1 MRKQHYIFILLF
13 IKATFAFACFET
25 YQFKI
30 FPIGLLEE
38 NIVTIDF
45 KIRRSSEY
53 VVNQL
58 YYPSRPEGKPGTIM
72 WIFSSFISVYNKNQ
86 QIISLIPIETKCSND
101 KKYID
106 TLSQLFNNCLK
117 KITNK
122 YPNIKLFKPI
132 YISFCDYQQKCN
144 NLRYKF
150 DTLTRKEFLIF
161 DGQKYQTKIFKDSSY
176 YGLDKSIYKP
186 NKLYYLT
193 INSIRVLQAGN
204 TTIVV
209 SHFTNGDESDLN
221 IEKPKVSKEYKPK
234 WSLTDI
240 NKSYYKEPVLHHG
253 YGLDIFF
260 IK

>member
-13 IKATFAFACFET
+13 TKATLTFACFDT

-53 VVNQL
+53 LVNQQ
-58 YYPSRPEGKPGTIM
+58 YYPSRLEGKPGTIM

-101 KKYID
+101 KKYND
-106 TLSQLFNNCLK
+106 TLSQLFTNCLK
-117 KITNK
+117 KISNK

-132 YISFCDYQQKCN
+132 SISFCDYQHKCS
-144 NLRYKF
+144 NLKYKF
-150 DTLTRKEFLIF
+150 DTLTQKDILIF
-161 DGQKYQTKIFKDSSY
+161 DGQKYQTNIFKDSSY
-176 YGLDKSIYKP
+176 YGLDKSVYKP
-186 NKLYYLT
+186 NRLFYLT
-193 INSIRVLQAGN
+193 INSIRVLKADN

-209 SHFTNGDESDLN
+209 SHFTNGEDIDLD
-221 IEKPKVSKEYKPK
+221 IEKTKVSKEFKPK
-234 WSLTDI
+234 WTFTDI
-240 NKSYYKEPVLHHG
+240 KKSYYKEPVLHHG